1 MAFSLPPLP
10 PRAVV
15 LGGGGFLGGHLV
27 RALGDRGWRVDALD
41 RRAVDLTTVTPEA
54 LADRLRGAALVIN
67 ATGVPRGR
75 RALEALHDRGVDV
88 LLEAME
94 RAEVRRLI
102 HLSALG
108 ADPGADTAFQ
118 RAKGRAEAKVR
129 APRRLEAVILRPSLV
144 LGRGGASLGFLSA
157 LAALPWPPR
166 LGPGTWRVQPLH
178 PDDLAGAVIR
188 LAEARPG
195 SWPDNLDLVGP
206 EPLTTDALLALLRR
220 WLGLP
225 ARRPLPLP
233 EGGLLALAH
242 LGPWLLGGPT
252 DPEMV
257 RLLRAGN
264 TGDPAPL
271 TRLLGRPPRPL
282 AEALARHPASPADRL
297 AARML
302 FLRPVLRLSL
312 AVLWIL
318 TGVLSLGVHPLADSL
333 GLLASLGLEGPGA
346 WVALGGGAALDL
358 TLGLLLLLGIRPLWT
373 LGAML
378 ASVGIF
384 TLFAL
389 GLPEALW
396 THPFAPLL
404 KNGPVAAAILTLM
417 ALEADHG
424 RLSVR

>member
-1 MAFSLPPLP
+1 
-10 PRAVV
+10 
-15 LGGGGFLGGHLV
+15 
-27 RALGDRGWRVDALD
+27 
-41 RRAVDLTTVTPEA
+41 
-54 LADRLRGAALVIN
+54 
-67 ATGVPRGR
+67 
-75 RALEALHDRGVDV
+75 
-88 LLEAME
+88 
-94 RAEVRRLI
+94 
-102 HLSALG
+102 
-108 ADPGADTAFQ
+108 
-118 RAKGRAEAKVR
+118 
-129 APRRLEAVILRPSLV
+129 
-144 LGRGGASLGFLSA
+144 
-157 LAALPWPPR
+157 
-166 LGPGTWRVQPLH
+166 
-178 PDDLAGAVIR
+178 
-188 LAEARPG
+188 
-195 SWPDNLDLVGP
+195 
-206 EPLTTDALLALLRR
+206 
-220 WLGLP
+220 
-225 ARRPLPLP
+225 
-233 EGGLLALAH
+233 
-242 LGPWLLGGPT
+242 
-252 DPEMV
+252 MV